1 MILWRL
7 DRTNLAAAGHQH
19 SVSQRSAVRHERTNV
34 LTIKTENYYYFQ
46 PACVTSYAETCLF
59 VRSTSNFHALG
70 CALAPGASTDLSNL
84 LFNYW
89 FARPANIL
97 AWILGCGA
105 AAGVRAEQKNCRVP
119 RHPSSAAAAHQL
131 HLIKLSKSD
140 IRQTTLAQAH
150 TQQWAATTHTIFWRS
165 DKMGFMHV
173 GVRLEL
179 YVF

>member
-1 MILWRL
+1 MCHLIRR
-7 DRTNLAAAGHQH
+7 D
-19 SVSQRSAVRHERTNV
+19 
-34 LTIKTENYYYFQ
+34 
-46 PACVTSYAETCLF
+46 LF
-59 VRSTSNFHALG
+59 ICSFCFHGLG

-97 AWILGCGA
+97 AWILGCGAAA

-150 TQQWAATTHTIFWRS
+150 TTVGCNNPHYFLEIWQN
-165 DKMGFMHV
+165 GFHACWSQV
-173 GVRLEL
+173 GVVRVLNWSSKTRFFYHILIVSGRTDLMMEIL
-179 YVF
+179 WLTAGAEMLATCHVPDTRWG